1 MPLDNLRSFNAN
13 QRNDA
18 ICVMYGHQKPC
29 EPLEAVTF
37 ATGMVRDPPGQETME
52 SRATGLGRF
61 DAPIV
66 GPNAKALKYDILT
79 ALQVLGAHGS
89 HPEKRLAPRL
99 CFLITARYN
108 WPSRSFSV
116 SIRELARMWNISE
129 RSVIRDM
136 VQMRKLGWI
145 TVVVPAAKGRVA
157 HHRIDMA
164 TVLKASMP
172 FWDAV
177 GPDFSARMSGVSAQ
191 AQPEGKGGSNV
202 VPLRLDDHALPE
214 DNGTGWQAAALRLM
228 QQDPNG
234 YRNWFKGLTPIQVD
248 GGVLTLQTRTAYAA
262 RFIEN
267 HHYTQ
272 ILAAIV
278 ATNSRVRDVRFKGP
292 TQSAPKLARSSD
304 VQQSEGRK

>member
-1 MPLDNLRSFNAN
+1 M
-13 QRNDA
+13 
-18 ICVMYGHQKPC
+18 ICVMYGRQKPC
-29 EPLEAVTF
+29 ESLEAVTF
-37 ATGMVRDPPGQETME
+37 VKGMVRDRTDQGTMT
-52 SRATGLGRF
+52 SRATGLKRF
-61 DAPIV
+61 EAPIV

-79 ALQVLGAHGS
+79 ALQVLGAHGD
-89 HPEKRLAPRL
+89 HPERRLAPRL

-116 SIRELARMWNISE
+116 SVRDLARMWNISE

-145 TVVVPAAKGRVA
+145 TVIVPAAKGRVA
-157 HHRIDMA
+157 HHRIEMA

-202 VPLRLDDHALPE
+202 VPLRLEDQALPE

-228 QQDPNG
+228 QQDPNA
-234 YRNWFKGLTPIQVD
+234 YRNWFKGLTALHVD
-248 GGVLTLQTRTAYAA
+248 SGVLMLQTPTAYAA
-262 RFIEN
+262 RYIEN

-272 ILAAIV
+272 VLAAIV
-278 ATNSRVRDVRFKGP
+278 VTNSGIRDVRFKGP
-292 TQSAPKLARSSD
+292 TTNAPKLAQPSD
-304 VQQSEGRK
+304 VQQSEGRR

>member
-1 MPLDNLRSFNAN
+1 
-13 QRNDA
+13 
-18 ICVMYGHQKPC
+18 
-29 EPLEAVTF
+29 
-37 ATGMVRDPPGQETME
+37 ME
-52 SRATGLGRF
+52 STATGLKRF

-79 ALQVLGAHGS
+79 ALQVLGAHGT

-116 SIRELARMWNISE
+116 SVRELARMWNISE

-157 HHRIDMA
+157 HHRIEIA

-172 FWDAV
+172 YWDAV
-177 GPDFSARMSGVSAQ
+177 GSDFSARMSGVSVQ
-191 AQPEGKGGSNV
+191 DQPEGKGGSNV
-202 VPLRLDDHALPE
+202 VPLRMDDHELPE
-214 DNGTGWQAAALRLM
+214 DNGTGWQVAALRLM
-228 QQDPNG
+228 QQDPIA
-234 YRNWFKGLTPIQVD
+234 YRNWFKALTALHLES
-248 GGVLTLQTRTAYAA
+248 GVLTLQTSTAYAA
-262 RFIEN
+262 RYIEN

-278 ATNSRVRDVRFKGP
+278 ATNSAVRDVKFEGP
-292 TQSAPKLARSSD
+292 PANVPKSEHSSYAN
-304 VQQSEGRK
+304 QSEGLT